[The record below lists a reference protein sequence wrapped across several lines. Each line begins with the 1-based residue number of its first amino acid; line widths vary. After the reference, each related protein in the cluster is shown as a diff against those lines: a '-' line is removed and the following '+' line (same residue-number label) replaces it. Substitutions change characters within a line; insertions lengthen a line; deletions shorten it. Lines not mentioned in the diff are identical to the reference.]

1 MSAELSFTEIDRQNA
16 ELLPARTVM
25 SVIMSQSVSGSSS
38 NGSQPGPS
46 NFAQLCSQNQQNC
59 DALITA
65 FLNFLFG
72 PPSPHTK

>member
-1 MSAELSFTEIDRQNA
+1 MSGELSFTEIDRQNA

-25 SVIMSQSVSGSSS
+25 SVIMSQSATGSSS
-38 NGSQPGPS
+38 NTPGPS

-72 PPSPHTK
+72 PPSSQPK